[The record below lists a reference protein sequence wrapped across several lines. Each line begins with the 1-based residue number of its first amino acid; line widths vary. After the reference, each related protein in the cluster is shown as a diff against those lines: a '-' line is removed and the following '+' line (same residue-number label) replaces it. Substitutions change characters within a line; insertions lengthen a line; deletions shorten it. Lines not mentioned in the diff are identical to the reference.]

1 VSAAG
6 TRSPASGS
14 GRDTYGSKIH
24 VYAPHK
30 ASLPPLG
37 PYLRELWNRRRFAY
51 ELSRTTQKANH
62 FDSPLGAL
70 WLVLN
75 PMLLGF
81 VYFLLISVLSGGVGD
96 WPANL
101 GRILIG
107 IFTWYYAS
115 NSMNLGSASITAGG
129 KLILNQ
135 AFPRALLPLSSVIS
149 ALLMY
154 LPTIPVYIIYYVI
167 ASNFDH
173 YEPPPGDDLPN
184 AAAHHLPGLDN
195 PALLYYPLLIAI
207 LTVECYGL
215 AMIFAT
221 MTVYFR
227 DTSKFL
233 GYFLRIWLYLTPVLY
248 DVSKL
253 EDHKWVLYLNPLGP
267 IIGSVTRVWVDGVAP
282 GPYMLLAACGWAV
295 VALLFGAYIFISRER
310 DFAVRI

>member
-1 VSAAG
+1 VSSAG
-6 TRSPASGS
+6 TKAPAPGPN
-14 GRDTYGSKIH
+14 TYGDKIH

-37 PYLRELWNRRRFAY
+37 PYLREFWNRRRFAY
-51 ELSRTTQKANH
+51 ELSRATQKANH

-96 WPANL
+96 WKANL

-129 KLILNQ
+129 RLILNQ

-149 ALLMY
+149 AALMY
-154 LPTIPVYIIYYVI
+154 LPTIPVYIVYYLL
-167 ASNFDH
+167 ASKFDT
-173 YEPPPGDDLPN
+173 YEPVPGTSEP
-184 AAAHHLPGLDN
+184 AAHHLPGLDN
-195 PALLYYPLLIAI
+195 PALLWFPLLLVI
-207 LTVECYGL
+207 LTIECFGL

-248 DVSKL
+248 DISKL

-267 IIGSVTRVWVDGVAP
+267 IIGSITRLWTDGVPP
-282 GPYMLLAACGWAV
+282 GPYLLGAAVGWAFIM
-295 VALLFGAYIFISRER
+295 LLFGSYIFVSRER

>member
-6 TRSPASGS
+6 TKAPAPGPN
-14 GRDTYGSKIH
+14 TYGDRIH
-24 VYAPHK
+24 VYEPHK
-30 ASLPPLG
+30 ASLPPLR
-37 PYLRELWNRRRFAY
+37 PYLREFWRRRRFAY
-51 ELSRTTQKANH
+51 ELSRATQKANH

-96 WPANL
+96 WMANL
-101 GRILIG
+101 GRILVG

-115 NSMNLGSASITAGG
+115 NSMSLGSASITAGG

-149 ALLMY
+149 AALMY
-154 LPTIPVYIIYYVI
+154 LPTIPVYIVYYLI
-167 ASNFDH
+167 ASKFDT
-173 YEPPPGDDLPN
+173 YEPTKLGQPP
-184 AAAHHLPGLDN
+184 AHHLPGLDN
-195 PALLYYPLLIAI
+195 PALLWVPLLLVI
-207 LTVECYGL
+207 LTVECLGL
-215 AMIFAT
+215 SMIFAT

-248 DVSKL
+248 DISKL
-253 EDHKWVLYLNPLGP
+253 DDHKWVLYLNPLGP
-267 IIGSVTRVWVDGVAP
+267 IIGSITRCWVDGV
-282 GPYMLLAACGWAV
+282 GPSRSLLAASVGWAV
-295 VALLFGAYIFISRER
+295 IALLFGSYIFLSRER

>member
-1 VSAAG
+1 MSAAG
-6 TRSPASGS
+6 TTSPAPGS
-14 GRDTYGSKIH
+14 RVPRADAYGDRIH

-30 ASLPPLG
+30 ASLPPLR
-37 PYLRELWNRRRFAY
+37 PYLREFWRRRRFAY
-51 ELSRTTQKANH
+51 ELSRANQKANH
-62 FDSPLGAL
+62 FDSALGAL

-81 VYFLLISVLSGGVGD
+81 VYFLLISVLAGGVGD
-96 WPANL
+96 WKSNL

-107 IFTWYYAS
+107 IFTWYLAS
-115 NSMNLGSASITAGG
+115 NSMALGSSSITSGG

-154 LPTIPVYIIYYVI
+154 LPTIPVYLVYYLL
-167 ASNFDH
+167 ASKFDT
-173 YEPPPGDDLPN
+173 YEPT
-184 AAAHHLPGLDN
+184 AASEPVAHHLPGLDN

-253 EDHKWVLYLNPLGP
+253 DDHKWVLYLNPLGP
-267 IIGSVTRVWVDGVAP
+267 VIGSVTRVWVDGIAP
-282 GPYMLLAACGWAV
+282 GPYMLAAAVGWAL
-295 VALLFGAYIFISRER
+295 VALLFGAYIFVSRER